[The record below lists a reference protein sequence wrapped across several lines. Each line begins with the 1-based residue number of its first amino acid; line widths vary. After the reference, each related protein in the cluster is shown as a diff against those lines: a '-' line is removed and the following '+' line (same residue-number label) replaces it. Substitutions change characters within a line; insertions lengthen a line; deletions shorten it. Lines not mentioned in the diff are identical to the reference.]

1 MKAKY
6 EASLREHKM
15 KNVLPQIRVPAEEEQ
30 VARKEEEK
38 NKLDQM
44 VKEMRK
50 KRIEQTEKRN
60 REQGLNLDQ
69 EKGPDSVSRLPP
81 ISSSSSAH
89 GGVSKGNVV
98 GTPQLPTINNTVPT
112 PSSTTSVPAI
122 KPTSSNIVPPT
133 VPTSRPVSQDS
144 SGITRLKLKD
154 EPSEPLRS
162 SSLKRSHSHPNIA
175 QV

>member
-1 MKAKY
+1 MKTQY
-6 EASLREHKM
+6 ETFLREHKT
-15 KNVLPQIRVPAEEEQ
+15 KNVLPRIRVPADEEQ

-38 NKLDQM
+38 NRLDQM
-44 VKEMRK
+44 VKDLRK
-50 KRIEQTEKRN
+50 LRVEQAEKRN
-60 REQGLNLDQ
+60 REQGVQLDQ
-69 EKGPDSVSRLPP
+69 DKGPDSVSRLPP
-81 ISSSSSAH
+81 IPSASSSH
-89 GGVSKGNVV
+89 GAVSKGNGV
-98 GTPQLPTINNTVPT
+98 GTPQLPTINNSVPP
-112 PSSTTSVPAI
+112 PSTTTSVPTI
-122 KPTSSNIVPPT
+122 KPTTSSIVPPT